1 MDPSILDKRHIITN
15 RIREDLIGP
24 LQKEEILTES
34 PTDAYLVG
42 SLFPGNLFIE
52 DDENYNSN
60 PESFDAD
67 TKDEDSKSLSPSKT
81 SRPSSIGL

>member
-52 DDENYNSN
+52 RMKITI
-60 PESFDAD
+60 AI
-67 TKDEDSKSLSPSKT
+67 PSHLMLILKMK
-81 SRPSSIGL
+81 ILKV

>member
-52 DDENYNSN
+52 
-60 PESFDAD
+60 
-67 TKDEDSKSLSPSKT
+67 ED
-81 SRPSSIGL
+81 